1 MIFKRFFNRISHHKA
16 VVATPPMRGSEA
28 ERTGAQQDAMRAS
41 MEAQVRADRKRRG
54 ATDVRPGET
63 PSNKVTPAG

>member
-1 MIFKRFFNRISHHKA
+1 MIFKRFFNRMSHHKA

-28 ERTGAQQDAMRAS
+28 QRTRAQEDAMRAS

-54 ATDVRPGET
+54 ATDVRPGEIESDKLAPRT
-63 PSNKVTPAG
+63 